1 MKSPITGKEMMLKTD
16 LIEQEFRKEKFDIVY
31 HYYLCEDSG
40 ERFED
45 EQLTQLNLNQVY
57 NQFRKKHNL
66 PFPEEIIALRE
77 QYGLSASKM
86 SEVLGF
92 GINVYRSYENGEIPN
107 SSNARLIQLAE
118 DPKEFKRLIQ
128 LSDVLTGK
136 ERERVWAK
144 IDELLLKGEFDSFDL
159 QNYLMGERTADDRTG
174 YRIPNLRKFTEMVV
188 YFTHET
194 EPWKTKLNKLLF
206 YADFCH
212 FRKTGLS
219 ISGSRYRAIDM
230 GPVPNNFS
238 SIFEH
243 LAERNEVDIQYTA
256 FSNGSIG
263 EQFKPYPK
271 RDLEENVFTE
281 DELSTLKEVVAKFGK
296 TKTNE
301 IIEISHEED
310 AWKKNFKDGKKLISY
325 IDAFK
330 LKNLQ

>member
-1 MKSPITGKEMMLKTD
+1 MKSPITGKEMVLKT
-16 LIEQEFRKEKFDIVY
+16 EPVEHEFRKDTFDIVY

-40 ERFED
+40 EKFED
-45 EQLTQLNLNQVY
+45 ERLTQLNLNQVY

-107 SSNARLIQLAE
+107 SSNARLIQLAG
-118 DPKEFKRLIQ
+118 DPKEFKRLIR
-128 LSDVLTGK
+128 LSDVLTEK
-136 ERERVWAK
+136 ESERVMAK
-144 IDELLLKGEFDSFDL
+144 IDALLLTDEFINFDL
-159 QNYLMGERTADDRTG
+159 QNYLMGDRAADDHTG
-174 YRIPNLRKFTEMVV
+174 YRIPNLTKFTEMVV
-188 YFTHET
+188 FFTHET

-219 ISGSRYRAIDM
+219 ISGCRYRAIDM

-243 LAERNEVDIQYTA
+243 IAACDDVDIHYTA
-256 FSNGSIG
+256 FPNGSIG
-263 EQFKPYPK
+263 EQFKPHAE
-271 RDLEENVFTE
+271 RGFDDAVFTE
-281 DELSTLKEVVAKFGK
+281 DELHTLKEVVSKFGK
-296 TKTNE
+296 TKTHE
-301 IIEISHEED
+301 IIGISHTEK
-310 AWKKNFKDGKKLISY
+310 AWERNFKDGKKLISY
-325 IDAFK
+325 IDAFT
-330 LKNLQ
+330 LRNM